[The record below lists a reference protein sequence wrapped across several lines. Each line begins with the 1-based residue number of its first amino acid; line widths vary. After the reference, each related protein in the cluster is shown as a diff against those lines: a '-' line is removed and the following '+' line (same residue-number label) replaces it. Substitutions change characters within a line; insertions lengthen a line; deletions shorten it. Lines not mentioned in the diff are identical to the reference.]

1 MGSSVAVALDR
12 RPRSHTRLV
21 GVVLAVMLLLPA
33 LNPITRV
40 IGHWVGAQVSVIL
53 RGGHGDDA
61 QLRQAVGAVDGHVV
75 RSIGIVD
82 GVVATVPADSV
93 ASLRSRPGVVEVTP
107 NLPVHMQATTAQ
119 SWNAATDLGS
129 LYNTT
134 LISGAQSYWSAGYTG
149 KGIDVAV
156 IDSGAVPVNGLRAPG
171 KLVYG
176 PDLSFDSQRSN
187 LVDLDT
193 FGHGT
198 HMSGIIA
205 GRDDAAVVGKYAGDS
220 KDFIGMA
227 PDARIVSIKVADSHG
242 NSDVSQVLAAIDWVV
257 AHHAD
262 PGFNIRVVNMSF
274 GTDSYQ
280 NYVYDPLAYAAETAW
295 HAGIVVVGA
304 TGNRG
309 WKTGVLDPADDPYLI
324 AVGSSDNTGTS
335 KTSDDTVSTFSSG
348 GDGNRNPDLVAPGAH
363 IVSLRDPGSYVDVNN
378 ASARVATRFFRGSG
392 TSMAAAVV
400 SGAAALLL
408 QQHPLLTPDQVKG
421 LLTST
426 ATRLANTGTTLQG
439 SGELN
444 LRSALTAVPA
454 IALQAFLPATGT
466 GSLDGARGSARLSW
480 GGVALH
486 GEVDIFGLPVNTTAL
501 ASALSAGT
509 IWNGGLFNGVV
520 WTGAGWGTMLT
531 SDGWS
536 GTAWNNALWTNN
548 SWSNNSW
555 SNNSWSNNSW
565 SNNSWSNNSWS
576 NNSWSNNSWS
586 NNSWSSA
593 GWS

>member
-1 MGSSVAVALDR
+1 V
-12 RPRSHTRLV
+12 
-21 GVVLAVMLLLPA
+21 
-33 LNPITRV
+33 
-40 IGHWVGAQVSVIL
+40 
-53 RGGHGDDA
+53 
-61 QLRQAVGAVDGHVV
+61 
-75 RSIGIVD
+75 
-82 GVVATVPADSV
+82 
-93 ASLRSRPGVVEVTP
+93 
-107 NLPVHMQATTAQ
+107 
-119 SWNAATDLGS
+119 
-129 LYNTT
+129 
-134 LISGAQSYWSAGYTG
+134 
-149 KGIDVAV
+149 
-156 IDSGAVPVNGLRAPG
+156 
-171 KLVYG
+171 
-176 PDLSFDSQRSN
+176 
-187 LVDLDT
+187 
-193 FGHGT
+193 
-198 HMSGIIA
+198 
-205 GRDDAAVVGKYAGDS
+205 
-220 KDFIGMA
+220 
-227 PDARIVSIKVADSHG
+227 
-242 NSDVSQVLAAIDWVV
+242 
-257 AHHAD
+257 
-262 PGFNIRVVNMSF
+262 
-274 GTDSYQ
+274 
-280 NYVYDPLAYAAETAW
+280 
-295 HAGIVVVGA
+295 
-304 TGNRG
+304 
-309 WKTGVLDPADDPYLI
+309 
-324 AVGSSDNTGTS
+324 
-335 KTSDDTVSTFSSG
+335 
-348 GDGNRNPDLVAPGAH
+348 
-363 IVSLRDPGSYVDVNN
+363 
-378 ASARVATRFFRGSG
+378 
-392 TSMAAAVV
+392 
-400 SGAAALLL
+400 LLL